1 MWEFDIVRI
10 KGTSIT
16 GTIIDM
22 HETENKTMCYVDS
35 KQRSIDGEHGYDA
48 DWDLYHCDIDELEL
62 YEP

>member
-1 MWEFDIVRI
+1 
-10 KGTSIT
+10 
-16 GTIIDM
+16 M